1 MERLTGRDEGNAYF
15 TECFEEPCLGM
26 GCINENCEFLQL
38 VCERLAAY
46 EDIGPTP
53 EQLLEI
59 DKMYAEKCREVA
71 ELRAELKAYKDT
83 GMTPEDTLDM
93 IACMDKEDGYGPEEE
108 IKDLLELMRYRKAIG
123 ELEDKSERYHYLRH
137 SLNDNSH
144 YNAGRADAMRK
155 AINILKGGGVDE

>member
-71 ELRAELKAYKDT
+71 ELKKQLGASKTGDLISRQALKIKFAEVVQYPSFLYDGIVNVIDRQPTVYDAEKV
-83 GMTPEDTLDM
+83 MEQLDDYLFEKYC
-93 IACMDKEDGYGPEEE
+93 IEGDGKIYE
-108 IKDLLELMRYRKAIG
+108 
-123 ELEDKSERYHYLRH
+123 
-137 SLNDNSH
+137 
-144 YNAGRADAMRK
+144 
-155 AINILKGGGVDE
+155 ILKGGGVDES